1 MQRRSVLL
9 GGLLTLLA
17 GCSGTWEVS
26 YDTGVDAA
34 VSRTWHVH
42 NVMVVTPENLTVSN
56 ANTFAPNADIVWHG
70 EPYGNRRTQ
79 VANIVEEGIRRG
91 ASVLKGTR
99 DVTIVANIRHF
110 HSVTPL
116 AMSQAPG
123 AVHNIGYVVR
133 VMDTE
138 TGAFLTEP
146 EEISADLEAYVGAAA
161 ITAALE
167 GNTERKR
174 IVDHIARVTRGWLG
188 AGPDQRRRFSSIGR

>member
-9 GGLLTLLA
+9 GGLLVLLA
-17 GCSGTWEVS
+17 GCSGNWEVA
-26 YDTGVDAA
+26 YDNGIDAS
-34 VSRTWHVH
+34 VSRNWHVH
-42 NVMVVTPENLTVSN
+42 NVMVVAPESLTVSN

-79 VANIVEEGIRRG
+79 VAEIVKEGILRG
-91 ASVLKGTR
+91 TSVLNGQR

-123 AVHNIGYVVR
+123 AVHNIRYVAR

-138 TGAFLTEP
+138 TGEFLTEP

-167 GNTERKR
+167 SNTAKVR
-174 IVDHIARVTRGWLG
+174 IVNHIARVTRGWLG
-188 AGPDQRRRFSSIGR
+188 VGPDQRRRFSGVGR